1 MCVCIYIYIYVCVC
15 MSKNVYVHVYM
26 SQIPPSPRKKK
37 NEKKRNNQLVFG
49 NLWEVFPGSKKNF
62 SPMLTGFPHEPSQAR
77 LMHRVSS
84 VPPIGNTETPGLL
97 DTDCRSHGK
106 PYQPC
111 KQLGKPSDWGD
122 QRTQLGH
129 SNGLGQ
135 LGKIEGRSCWM
146 LLPVRNIYICM
157 RVKI

>member
-1 MCVCIYIYIYVCVC
+1 MYVKKRVCACIYVPNPTLTPE
-15 MSKNVYVHVYM
+15 KKKKKK
-26 SQIPPSPRKKK
+26 RKKK
-37 NEKKRNNQLVFG
+37 KETNSWSLGIFGKWFLVA
-49 NLWEVFPGSKKNF
+49 KKNF

-84 VPPIGNTETPGLL
+84 VLPIGNTEIPGLL

-111 KQLGKPSDWGD
+111 KQLGKPSDWSD

-146 LLPVRNIYICM
+146 LLPVRNMYVYVC
-157 RVKI
+157 V